1 MRNDKLERGGCAAPA
16 GEAAPDRSALR
27 APHSALVVG
36 LIGGI
41 GSGKSQAAEEF
52 IRHGARV
59 VSGDGLAHQ
68 ALRQP
73 QIQEQIVR
81 RWGPEVLDEN
91 GEVRRR
97 ELGAVVFAD
106 PKQRRELEEIV
117 HPWIKERIRAEVEAA
132 RRDPQVALVVLDA
145 AIMLEAGWDGACDRL
160 VYIDAPRAVRLRR
173 VAGQRGW
180 TAREVEAREGAQ
192 MPLTDKA
199 ARADHVLDNSASLEH
214 LSRQVRALLRQW
226 GLLPDEAARR
236 DPEPR
241 ATRPPGP

>member
-132 RRDPQVALVVLDA
+132 RRDPNVPLVVLDA

-160 VYIDAPRAVRLRR
+160 VYVDAPREVRLSR

-180 TAREVEAREGAQ
+180 AAGEVEAREAAQ

>member
-1 MRNDKLERGGCAAPA
+1 
-16 GEAAPDRSALR
+16 
-27 APHSALVVG
+27 VVG
-36 LIGGI
+36 LLGGI
-41 GSGKSQAAEEF
+41 GSGKSQVAAEF
-52 IRHGARV
+52 ARHGARV

-73 QIQEQIVR
+73 RVKEQVVR
-81 RWGPEVLDEN
+81 RWGPGMLDEK

-106 PKQRRELEEIV
+106 PAQRQALEEMV

-132 RRDPQVALVVLDA
+132 RRDPRVALVVLDA

-160 VYIDAPRAVRLRR
+160 VYVEAPREVRLRR
-173 VAGQRGW
+173 VAEQRGW

-214 LSRQVRALLRQW
+214 LGCQVLALLRQW
-226 GLLPDEAARR
+226 GLLPVEAARN
-236 DPEPR
+236 DPDPR
-241 ATRPPGP
+241 ASRPPAP